1 MSTAVQHPDQDQ
13 VNRAVYY
20 SPHVYLYYLSKSL
33 MPVERAFF
41 SKYEQQWMGRD
52 ILDVGVG
59 PGRTSRY
66 LAPKARQYE
75 AIDYSPV
82 MVNQFR
88 KLLPHISIHQADFR
102 RLRMFA
108 NASFDLVFATANVID
123 ALPHD
128 DRLSALRE
136 SSRVLRP
143 GGLFAFSTHNIRYK
157 DAFTGPHFRKSG
169 NPVRFAVN
177 SLSYLLGSWNHRR
190 VAPLRS
196 RTDEYALLNDTGH
209 FYSCL
214 HYYVGRDVVARQL
227 AACRMKLIEVL
238 DGSGNTLSETDDD
251 SSEPWLFY
259 VAQRNSE
266 DPAE

>member
-1 MSTAVQHPDQDQ
+1 MNTTLSHPAQDE

-33 MPVERAFF
+33 IPVESTFF
-41 SKYEQQWMGRD
+41 SKYEPHWLGRD

-82 MVNQFR
+82 MVNHFR
-88 KLLPHISIHQADFR
+88 KTLPHISIHQADYR

-108 NASFDLVFATANVID
+108 DASFDLVFATANVID
-123 ALPHD
+123 ALAHD

-136 SSRVLRP
+136 TSRVLRP
-143 GGLFAFSTHNIRYK
+143 NGLFAFSTHNIHYR

-169 NPVRFAVN
+169 NPVKLAMN
-177 SLSYLLGSWNHRR
+177 SVTYLLGTWNHRR
-190 VAPLRS
+190 LAPLR
-196 RTDEYALLNDTGH
+196 TQTEEYALLNDTGH

-214 HYYVGRDVVARQL
+214 HYYVARDVVARQL
-227 AACRMKLIEVL
+227 AAAGMNLIEVL
-238 DGSGNTLSETDDD
+238 DGRANTLSETDDD

-259 VAQRNSE
+259 VAQRETLAPTS
-266 DPAE
+266 